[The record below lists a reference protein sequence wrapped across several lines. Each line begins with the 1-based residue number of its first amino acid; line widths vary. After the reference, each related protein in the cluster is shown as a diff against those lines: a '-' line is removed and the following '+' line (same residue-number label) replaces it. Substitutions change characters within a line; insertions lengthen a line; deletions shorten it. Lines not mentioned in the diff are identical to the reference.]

1 LTITLAHPVRGA
13 VAAMGTRFEVV
24 LASEDV
30 QLVQPV
36 LEEALREIEDL
47 HARFTR
53 FSRSSLI
60 AHINRTAARSPVRLD
75 RSTFALFRCAEDVRI
90 LSQGAFDITI
100 GTGAIVLDETDCS
113 IALENTDVTLD
124 LGAIAKGYAL
134 DRAAQI
140 LREGGVTSALIH
152 GGTSSVLAI
161 GAPPEAPAWRVGLAR
176 GHRLPFIDLCD
187 AALSVSRPFSQIR
200 DGKTHIVDPRSQAGI
215 AERRF
220 AVVIGPSACA
230 ADAWST
236 ALAVLGERPASLSEE
251 WTTIIE
257 TEHE

>member
-1 LTITLAHPVRGA
+1 LTTALAQAVRGA
-13 VAAMGTRFEVV
+13 VAAMGTRFELVI
-24 LASEDV
+24 ASEDERAV
-30 QLVQPV
+30 RPL

-47 HARFTR
+47 HVRFTR
-53 FSRSSLI
+53 FSRDSLI
-60 AHINRTAARSPVRLD
+60 SHINRTAARSAVRLD
-75 RSTFALFRCAEDVRI
+75 RPTFALFTCAEQVRV
-90 LSQGAFDITI
+90 LSNGAFDITLGSGSVI
-100 GTGAIVLDETDCS
+100 LDERNCS
-113 IALENTDVTLD
+113 IAFGSPNVAID

-140 LREGGVTSALIH
+140 LRDGGITSALIH

-161 GAPPEAPAWRVGLAR
+161 GAPPDAPAWRVGLAR
-176 GHRLPFIDLCD
+176 GHRLPFVDLCD
-187 AALSVSRPFSQIR
+187 AALSVSRPFSQLR
-200 DGKTHIVDPRSQAGI
+200 DGKTHIVDPRSHAGI

-236 ALAVLGERPASLSEE
+236 ALAVLGERPGSLGAE
-251 WTTIIE
+251 WTTMIE

>member
-1 LTITLAHPVRGA
+1 MTTMLAHAVRGA
-13 VAAMGTRFEVV
+13 VAAMGTRFELV
-24 LASEDV
+24 LASEEE
-30 QLVQPV
+30 QRVQPV

-47 HARFTR
+47 HVRFTR
-53 FSRSSLI
+53 FSRDSLI
-60 AHINRTAARSPVRLD
+60 SHINRTAARSPVRLD
-75 RSTFALFRCAEDVRI
+75 RSTFALFRCAEDIRI
-90 LSQGAFDITI
+90 RSHGAFDVTL
-100 GTGAIVLDETDCS
+100 GTGAILLDDADCS
-113 IALENTDVTLD
+113 IAFQNTNVALD

-140 LREGGVTSALIH
+140 LRDGGITSALIH

-161 GAPPEAPAWRVGLAR
+161 GAPPGAHAWRVGLAR

-200 DGKTHIVDPRSQAGI
+200 DGKTHIVDPRSQAAI

-236 ALAVLGERPASLSEE
+236 ALAVLGERPASLGDE